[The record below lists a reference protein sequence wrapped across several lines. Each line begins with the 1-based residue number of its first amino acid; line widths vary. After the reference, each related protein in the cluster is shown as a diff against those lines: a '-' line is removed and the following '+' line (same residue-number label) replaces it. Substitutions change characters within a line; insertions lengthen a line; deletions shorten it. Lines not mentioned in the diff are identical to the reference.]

1 MRVKLFYTVEEEDI
15 LPEAAKILGLSGD
28 DLKQVI
34 DLFQASQTSLSAAE
48 EAPNTAHSL
57 EMLDELRKALLAVD
71 TRVMEVVDIIEG
83 YEDYRLQ
90 LRAEASA
97 PTEGVLK
104 ESASSEG

>member
-34 DLFQASQTSLSAAE
+34 DLFQRIQTNLSATE
-48 EAPNTAHSL
+48 EAPNTVLSL

-90 LRAEASA
+90 LRARADA
-97 PTEGVLK
+97 PTEEAAR
-104 ESASSEG
+104 ESAPSEE